1 MPLQKSLAG
10 LSVCIIFM
18 FTHSQPA
25 ICADQSSI
33 KLDTILTNFDSYVDN
48 FIKQR
53 EVPGAAVAIVVD
65 TEIVFL
71 KGYGVRK
78 IGEDAPI
85 GVHSVFRIASLS
97 KGFASV
103 LSALLVRDSVF
114 SWDDKVTK
122 YLPDFSLKDTSNT
135 NNLTIRNILSH
146 TSGLMPHAYDNL
158 VEANMPLASIIRRLK
173 EVSIICPV
181 GDCYGYQNVV
191 YSIISE
197 VIESATHKKYID
209 LLQQRLIHPLGMKDV
224 SFSKKELIST
234 GNLAYPHIRRNGKW
248 KPSSIRGTYYN
259 VQPAAGVN
267 ASIYDMAL
275 WMKGLVGGMPNV
287 ISPDIID
294 EIYKPVIKTPRE
306 RRRFNWKNRLKS
318 AYYGMGWRIF
328 NYAGQTMIYHS
339 GGLHGYRSQLAF
351 LPQYKIGIVVLQN
364 AHFGNHFIYK
374 LMDTY
379 LNIDRNLS
387 DQIEGRE
394 EH

>member
-1 MPLQKSLAG
+1 MLLQKSLTCIF
-10 LSVCIIFM
+10 VCTILM
-18 FTHSQPA
+18 FTHIQPA
-25 ICADQSSI
+25 ICADQSNI

-53 EVPGAAVAIVVD
+53 GVPGAAIAIVVD
-65 TEIVFL
+65 TQIVFI
-71 KGYGVRK
+71 KGYGVKK

-114 SWDDKVTK
+114 SWDDKVTR
-122 YLPDFSLKDTSNT
+122 YLPDFSLKDTSNS

-158 VEANMPLASIIRRLK
+158 VEANMPLDSIVKRLK
-173 EVSIICPV
+173 EVSVICPV
-181 GDCYGYQNVV
+181 GECYGYQNVV
-191 YSIISE
+191 YSIISDI
-197 VIESATHKKYID
+197 IESATKKKYVD
-209 LLQQRLIHPLGMKDV
+209 LLQQRLIRPLGMKDI

-234 GNLAYPHIRRNGKW
+234 GNMAYPHIRRNGKW
-248 KPSSIRGTYYN
+248 RPASIRETYYN

-275 WMKGLVGGMPNV
+275 WMKGLVGGMPDV
-287 ISPDIID
+287 ISPDVD

-306 RRRFNWKNRLKS
+306 KRRFNWKNHLKS

-328 NYAGQTMIYHS
+328 DYAGHTMIYHS

-351 LPQYKIGIVVLQN
+351 LPQYKFGIVVLQN

-374 LMDTY
+374 LVDMY
-379 LNIDRNLS
+379 LNIDNSLFN
-387 DQIEGRE
+387 EAAGGE
-394 EH
+394 EF

>member
-1 MPLQKSLAG
+1 MPLRKSISCL
-10 LSVCIIFM
+10 LVCIIFM
-18 FTHSQPA
+18 FTHTQPA
-25 ICADQSSI
+25 ICADQGSI

-53 EVPGAAVAIVVD
+53 EVPGAAIAIVVD
-65 TEIVFL
+65 TQIVFI
-71 KGYGVRK
+71 KGYGVKK

-158 VEANMPLASIIRRLK
+158 VEANMPLESIVRRLK
-173 EVSIICPV
+173 DVSVICPV

-209 LLQQRLIHPLGMKDV
+209 LLQQRLIKPLGMKDV
-224 SFSKKELIST
+224 SFSKKGFIST

-248 KPSSIRGTYYN
+248 KPTSIRATYYN

-267 ASIYDMAL
+267 ASVYDMAL
-275 WMKGLVGGMPNV
+275 WVKGLVGGMPNV
-287 ISPDIID
+287 ISPDIIN

-328 NYAGQTMIYHS
+328 DYAGQTMIYHS
-339 GGLHGYRSQLAF
+339 GGLHGYRSQMAF
-351 LPQYKIGIVVLQN
+351 LPRYKFGIVLLQN

-374 LMDTY
+374 LVDMY
-379 LNIDRNLS
+379 LNIDNDLP
-387 DQIEGRE
+387 DPTVEDE
-394 EH
+394 EP